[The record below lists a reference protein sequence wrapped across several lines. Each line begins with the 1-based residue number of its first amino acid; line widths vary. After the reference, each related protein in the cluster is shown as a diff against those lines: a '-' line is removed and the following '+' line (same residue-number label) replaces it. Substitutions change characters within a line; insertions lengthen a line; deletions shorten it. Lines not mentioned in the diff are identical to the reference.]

1 MLDQPGGSGSF
12 CLLHRAIEHD
22 ADRCVDVLARHNVD
36 PFALDGDNSTILHV
50 AARFGTAVVLVPLFE
65 AFRPALCE
73 MSIWLDD
80 AGVVQRGSWEE
91 ATQSELRTM
100 QKTTLAA
107 IRDVVA
113 PFVLRDLA
121 MIVCDFLFPLTEDTN
136 KRDESEVLF

>member
-1 MLDQPGGSGSF
+1 
-12 CLLHRAIEHD
+12 
-22 ADRCVDVLARHNVD
+22 
-36 PFALDGDNSTILHV
+36 
-50 AARFGTAVVLVPLFE
+50 
-65 AFRPALCE
+65 